1 MGVLTVLPE
10 NSIST
15 EYGFSYWF
23 SGLMD
28 LTRSSN
34 IGLDSFSDNVRFLFS
49 RLVDTTCG
57 ESVEEKQKE
66 ASGVV

>member
-1 MGVLTVLPE
+1 MLPE
-10 NSIST
+10 NLIFT

-23 SGLMD
+23 NSGLMD

-34 IGLDSFSDNVRFLFS
+34 IGLDSFSANVRFLFS

-57 ESVEEKQKE
+57 ELVEEKQKE

>member
-1 MGVLTVLPE
+1 MSNIFFSRAMG
-10 NSIST
+10 I
-15 EYGFSYWF
+15 WQIC

-66 ASGVV
+66 GNGVV

>member
-1 MGVLTVLPE
+1 MLPE

-34 IGLDSFSDNVRFLFS
+34 IGVYSFSANVRFLFS

-66 ASGVV
+66 GSGVV